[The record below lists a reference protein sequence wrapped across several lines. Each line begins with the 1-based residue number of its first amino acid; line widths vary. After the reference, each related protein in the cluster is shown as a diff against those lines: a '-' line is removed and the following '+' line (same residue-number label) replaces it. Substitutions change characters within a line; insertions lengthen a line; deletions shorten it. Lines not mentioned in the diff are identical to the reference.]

1 MSVVESHQIKV
12 RIRNCVVCVVL
23 SYTVLQFVDSYKYC
37 SWREHTEADLNF
49 KYAVSGH
56 VGSLPDTNYWL
67 SYNFVKFILQ
77 II

>member
-1 MSVVESHQIKV
+1 M
-12 RIRNCVVCVVL
+12 CVCGIILACYNLLIVINIAVGGNTQ
-23 SYTVLQFVDSYKYC
+23 SS
-37 SWREHTEADLNF
+37 ADLNF